1 MLLNLQEWIWND
13 SATDANVIAI
23 YDYLTN
29 EQNNLEI
36 DDIQKQE
43 IGNLVNDLSNASV
56 VSAMWGT
63 EYDKAKAEI
72 LSILPSNLKTSVAL
86 MFSDFEIIQTDIEN
100 WMSQQD
106 LRKEKLQ
113 DILTLIKWKSTENS
127 ETQKDDE
134 IAKSDLDRIVVP
146 NMCRIMYYYEIPS
159 NSNLC
164 WDIEVIQIPEVSD
177 VEQPR
182 ASKGKLK
189 TWLKVLIISLSSLIW
204 VFILL
209 VIFFAVKAKIGRS
222 KEDEE

>member
-1 MLLNLQEWIWND
+1 
-13 SATDANVIAI
+13 
-23 YDYLTN
+23 
-29 EQNNLEI
+29 
-36 DDIQKQE
+36 
-43 IGNLVNDLSNASV
+43 
-56 VSAMWGT
+56 
-63 EYDKAKAEI
+63 
-72 LSILPSNLKTSVAL
+72 
-86 MFSDFEIIQTDIEN
+86 
-100 WMSQQD
+100 MSQQD